1 MACIYTEHDTAPV
14 VEICVLGRLTQHD
27 MDEILPKLDAFID
40 THGKIRLIE
49 VVERFDGADSGA
61 ILDGL
66 KFDIAH
72 LRHIT
77 HAAVVSDIGWV
88 GVVTRAASM
97 IMPVTIR
104 TFPKSEWDAAKT
116 WAETVDT

>member
-1 MACIYTEHDTAPV
+1 MACIYSEDPDAPV
-14 VEICVLGRLTQHD
+14 VEIRVLCRLTQHD

-40 THGKIRLIE
+40 RHGDIRL
-49 VVERFDGADSGA
+49 VETIDRFDGADTGA

-66 KFDIAH
+66 KFDYVH

-97 IMPVTIR
+97 IIPVSVR
-104 TFPKSEWDAAKT
+104 TFPLSERNAALD
-116 WAETVDT
+116 WARNPDG